1 MGEPDNLPDE
11 QLVLLTKD
19 GDLAAFNSLVA
30 RYQGPVF
37 NLCARLL
44 GERQAAE
51 DATQET
57 FLSAYR
63 AISRFDGRN
72 VRGWLLRI
80 AANQSKD
87 ELRRRGR
94 KDRAGSLDKIFDTMD
109 APVEVPDT
117 AEGIEQLLER
127 KELGEALQSVL
138 LDLPF
143 DQRQAIVLVDVYG
156 YRYEDVAEMTG
167 NSVGT
172 IKSRIH
178 RGRER
183 LREAIRKRPE
193 QFAGALRLESS
204 RRL

>member
-1 MGEPDNLPDE
+1 VEEVDNLPDE
-11 QLVLLTKD
+11 QLTLLSKD
-19 GDLAAFNSLVA
+19 GNIAAFNSLVA

-44 GERQAAE
+44 GDRQAAE

-63 AISRFDGRN
+63 ALSRFDGRN

-94 KDRAGSLDKIFDTMD
+94 KDQAGSLDRIFDTLES
-109 APVEVPDT
+109 PIEVPDT
-117 AEGIEQLLER
+117 AEGIEALVER
-127 KELGEALQSVL
+127 RELGHALQRVL

-143 DQRQAIVLVDVYG
+143 EQRQAIVLVDVYG
-156 YRYEDVAEMTG
+156 YRYEDVAGMTG

-172 IKSRIH
+172 IKSRIS

-183 LREAIRKRPE
+183 LRRAIGRNPE
-193 QFAGALRLESS
+193 LFGAERRLEATEPQ
-204 RRL
+204 

>member
-1 MGEPDNLPDE
+1 
-11 QLVLLTKD
+11 
-19 GDLAAFNSLVA
+19 
-30 RYQGPVF
+30 
-37 NLCARLL
+37 
-44 GERQAAE
+44 
-51 DATQET
+51 
-57 FLSAYR
+57 
-63 AISRFDGRN
+63 
-72 VRGWLLRI
+72 
-80 AANQSKD
+80 
-87 ELRRRGR
+87 
-94 KDRAGSLDKIFDTMD
+94 MD

>member
-1 MGEPDNLPDE
+1 VGEPDNLPDE